1 MEVTEFPALELKGHS
16 PTPLLQSLS
25 PWLLSHLSRW
35 GPWIPLSASLMSWRS
50 LISLL
55 KGKIFLIYYI
65 QVRMCQCCQ
74 KTQCFCFG
82 WPWTSQEEPGGSSW
96 GCRRPWGDLL
106 AQAACFF
113 RGLSFR
119 GLWNKVLKHLEK
131 YNAAFEAQRIKY
143 AIKDFHVGKK
153 AVLWLDK
160 VKSRLSTCATQQTYL
175 PSPNIQLH
183 GLAGWGSLATTWFPF
198 CSRYIQVLKDRFNF
212 FKKKWD

>member
-1 MEVTEFPALELKGHS
+1 MEVREFPALELKGHS

-50 LISLL
+50 LMSLL

-82 WPWTSQEEPGGSSW
+82 WPWTSQEELGGSSW
-96 GCRRPWGDLL
+96 GCWRPWGDLL

-113 RGLSFR
+113 RGLPFK

-131 YNAAFEAQRIKY
+131 YDAAYPRQKLFG
-143 AIKDFHVGKK
+143 FCFFFFLVWVGFCRNICTCTSLKIQITKK
-153 AVLWLDK
+153 SCP
-160 VKSRLSTCATQQTYL
+160 VKSALF
-175 PSPNIQLH
+175 SPVFQFPVL
-183 GLAGWGSLATTWFPF
+183 LFSLF
-198 CSRYIQVLKDRFNF
+198 
-212 FKKKWD
+212 